1 MAAVGPSLAEVA
13 AAKLR
18 EAKRLVRLERTFDA
32 EKVAGDAKA
41 LFEKL
46 SDSSGALQALR
57 LLISAAV
64 VEERFDEALTQ
75 AESEL
80 ATAKQSSNTL
90 AQAYMLMALVEI
102 YSAKGLAAKA
112 LEIAKE
118 AEDHLLALDDKQCAG
133 ELLMLVTAA
142 HLAQGGGQASL
153 NASLQ
158 AVDLFSK
165 AKDAQGECGA
175 WCGVMKSRLALGKYE
190 DALRAAEAALVVSSD
205 AHDELGQ
212 AMSLLTLAQTH
223 NDFGQSQKG
232 RKAAEKALSLFQL
245 QSSEV
250 LTAKAMDTY
259 VSAMIDQKLAPEAL
273 KFCKQE
279 VSQILAGGDKRAVPI
294 MRTCLVRLY
303 AFMDKKKQAL
313 AEAEKALAA
322 SEELGSTRN
331 QAVALQHIAQMNLLL
346 GNIDVAR
353 QKAERAAALCRDLG
367 DMLGE
372 AVATE
377 IIGKTIEHRGVFEER
392 AEKEREAEVLI
403 HRLKTAM
410 EDRDGDEFRI
420 ILEQCYGHGHVYTHD
435 VEEALGPVV
444 VQDPEGFHEF
454 YKGNQPRQSKE
465 DFYNRNFSSAQMFDR
480 MLLYYIFR
488 WGNMGYGP
496 GFRLQKTTYRVGDVP
511 GHESCD
517 GMATLD
523 LMEDA
528 PDWEEKVQWH
538 AGILDCVLQTGAT
551 KMQDKG
557 LPDKMRIH

>member
-1 MAAVGPSLAEVA
+1 MTAVGPSLAEVA

-46 SDSSGALQALR
+46 SDSNGNLQALR

-64 VEERFDEALTQ
+64 VEERFDDALTQ
-75 AESEL
+75 AEAEL
-80 ATAKQSSNTL
+80 ATAKSSSNKV

-102 YSAKGLAAKA
+102 YLAKGLAEKA
-112 LEIAKE
+112 LETAKE
-118 AEDHLLALDDKQCAG
+118 AEEHLLALDDKQCAG
-133 ELLMLVTAA
+133 ELLLLVAAA

-158 AVDLFSK
+158 AVDLFSES
-165 AKDAQGECGA
+165 KDAQGECGA

-190 DALRAAEAALVVSSD
+190 DALRAAEAALVVASD

-212 AMSLLTLAQTH
+212 AMALLTLAQTH
-223 NDFGQSQKG
+223 NDYGQSQKG
-232 RKAAEKALSLFQL
+232 RKAAEKAVSLFKL

-279 VSQILAGGDKRAVPI
+279 VSQIVAGGDKRAVPI

-313 AEAEKALAA
+313 AEAEKALAS
-322 SEELGSTRN
+322 SEELGSRRN

-346 GNIDVAR
+346 GNIDVAK
-353 QKAERAAALCRDLG
+353 QKAEQAAALCRDLG

-372 AVATE
+372 TLATDT
-377 IIGKTIEHRGVFEER
+377 IGKTVEHRGVFEER
-392 AEKEREAEVLI
+392 AEKDREAEVLI
-403 HRLKTAM
+403 HRLKTALQ
-410 EDRDGDEFRI
+410 DRDGDEFRI
-420 ILEQCYGHGHVYTHD
+420 VLEKCYAHGHVYTDD
-435 VEEALGPVV
+435 VEEALRPVV
-444 VQDPEGFHEF
+444 SQDPDSFYEF
-454 YKGNQPRQSKE
+454 YEDNQPQQSKV
-465 DFYNRNFSSAQMFDR
+465 DYTNRKFSTAQMFDR
-480 MLLYYIFR
+480 MLMYYIFR

-496 GFRLQKTTYRVGDVP
+496 GFRLQQTTYRVGAVP
-511 GHESCD
+511 GHETSES
-517 GMATLD
+517 AASLA

-528 PDWEEKVQWH
+528 PDWEEKTQWH
-538 AGILDCVLQTGAT
+538 AGILDCVLQTSAT
-551 KMQDKG
+551 RYQAAN

>member
-1 MAAVGPSLAEVA
+1 MPAVGPSLADVA

-32 EKVAGDAKA
+32 EKVAADAKA
-41 LFEKL
+41 LFDKL
-46 SDSSGALQALR
+46 SDSNGALHALR
-57 LLISAAV
+57 LLLSAAV
-64 VEERFDEALTQ
+64 VEERFDEALAQ
-75 AESEL
+75 AEAEL
-80 ATAKQSSNTL
+80 ATAKTSSNKV
-90 AQAYMLMALVEI
+90 AEAYMLVALVEI
-102 YSAKGLAAKA
+102 YLGKGLAAKA

-118 AEDHLLALDDKQCAG
+118 AEEHLLALDDKQCAG
-133 ELLMLVTAA
+133 ELLMLVAA
-142 HLAQGGGQASL
+142 AKLAEGSSQASL

-165 AKDAQGECGA
+165 CNDGQGECGA
-175 WCGVMKSRLALGKYE
+175 WCGVMKARLTLGKYE

-212 AMSLLTLAQTH
+212 AMALLTLAKAH

-259 VSAMIDQKLAPEAL
+259 VSAMLDQKLAPEAL

-279 VSQILAGGDKRAVPI
+279 VSQVLAGGDKRAVPI

-303 AFMDKKKQAL
+303 AFMDKKKLAL
-313 AEAEKALAA
+313 AEAQKALAA
-322 SEELGSTRN
+322 AEELSSTRY

-346 GNIDVAR
+346 GNIEEAK
-353 QKAERAAALCRDLG
+353 QKAEKAAALCRDLG
-367 DMLGE
+367 DMVGE
-372 AVATE
+372 ALATE
-377 IIGKTIEHRGVFEER
+377 IIGKIVEHRGVFEER

-410 EDRDGDEFRI
+410 EERDGDEFRAV
-420 ILEQCYGHGHVYTHD
+420 LEKCYEHGHVYTHD

-444 VQDPEGFHEF
+444 AQDPQNMYEF
-454 YKGNQPRQSKE
+454 YLDNQPAGKQ
-465 DFYNRNFSSAQMFDR
+465 NFNEKQFKTAQMFDR
-480 MLLYYIFR
+480 ALMYYLFR

-496 GFRLQKTTYRVGDVP
+496 GFRLQQTTYRIGDTP
-511 GHESCD
+511 GHYESE
-517 GMATLD
+517 GMATLK

-528 PDWEEKVQWH
+528 PDWEEKTQWH
-538 AGILDCVLQTGAT
+538 AGILDCVLQTSAT
-551 KMQDKG
+551 KLQPKD
-557 LPDKMRIH
+557 LPDKLRIH